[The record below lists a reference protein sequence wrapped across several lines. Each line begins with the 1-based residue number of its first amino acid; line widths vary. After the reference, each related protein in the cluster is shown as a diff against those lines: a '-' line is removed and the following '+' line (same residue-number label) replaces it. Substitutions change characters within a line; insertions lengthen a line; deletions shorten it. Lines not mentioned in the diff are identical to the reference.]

1 MLIAI
6 DHGNYA
12 IKTPNF
18 TFVSGLVESN
28 VPHAIQEG
36 TLSYNDKYYA
46 LTETRLTYRRDKTAD
61 ESFFILTLFAIGKEL
76 ERMKKAKEY
85 VSIDLAVGLPPQ
97 HYGVLKEKFANYFK
111 RNGMISFNYNL
122 NQYYITINRVMVFPQ
137 SYSAVV
143 PKSEMILKQ
152 SRVFIVDIGGYTTDI
167 LLLHNGK
174 PDLSFCKSL
183 DNGIITMNNE
193 LINKVNV
200 LYDMRI
206 DDELITEVLSGQ
218 ETTLPEE
225 VVHEIEAAADNHTK
239 MILGKFKEMG
249 IDLRVIKT
257 VFVGGGSILLKRFII
272 NTPQLSQSLFIEE
285 QNANALGYQML
296 GRAQLLKG

>member
-1 MLIAI
+1 
-6 DHGNYA
+6 
-12 IKTPNF
+12 
-18 TFVSGLVESN
+18 
-28 VPHAIQEG
+28 
-36 TLSYNDKYYA
+36 
-46 LTETRLTYRRDKTAD
+46 
-61 ESFFILTLFAIGKEL
+61 
-76 ERMKKAKEY
+76 
-85 VSIDLAVGLPPQ
+85 
-97 HYGVLKEKFANYFK
+97 
-111 RNGMISFNYNL
+111 
-122 NQYYITINRVMVFPQ
+122 MVFPQ